1 MKFIHTADWHLGN
14 TFHGH
19 DRSEEHHH
27 FLKHLLD
34 LISTRR
40 PDALIVAGDIF
51 DTPNPS
57 ARAEAMLYDFLGTP
71 FSPAWEWDNPKDRFG
86 VAAEFKIG
94 KNAMIGV
101 SVERRTY

>member
-57 ARAEAMLYDFLGTP
+57 ARAEAMLYDFLLEATSRVQGLQIVLIAGNHD
-71 FSPAWEWDNPKDRFG
+71 SGSRLEAPAALLKSHN
-86 VAAEFKIG
+86 V
-94 KNAMIGV
+94 
-101 SVERRTY
+101 